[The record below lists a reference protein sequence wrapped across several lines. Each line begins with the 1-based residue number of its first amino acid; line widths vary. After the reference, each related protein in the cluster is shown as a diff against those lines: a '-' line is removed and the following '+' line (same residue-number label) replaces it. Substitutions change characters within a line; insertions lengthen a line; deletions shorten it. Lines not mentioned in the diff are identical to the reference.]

1 MLIILSKLTA
11 KYLQEIRLCM
21 DYPVVA
27 ESEGVK
33 IKPEL
38 MEIEKLYYCIFQ
50 DKVLLFF
57 KDQGELLN
65 CYEIEEKEIVDAVK
79 TSSSAED
86 IENILQKFVDQE
98 NLNH

>member
-1 MLIILSKLTA
+1 
-11 KYLQEIRLCM
+11 M

-33 IKPEL
+33 INPEK
-38 MEIEKLYYCIFQ
+38 MEIDKLYHCIFK

-57 KDQGELLN
+57 KDQNEMLN
-65 CYEIEEKEIVDAVK
+65 CYEIDEKELVDSIK
-79 TSSSAED
+79 QSSSHDEV
-86 IENILQKFVDQE
+86 ENILQKFIEKE

>member
-1 MLIILSKLTA
+1 MN
-11 KYLQEIRLCM
+11 
-21 DYPVVA
+21 YPVIA

-33 IKPEL
+33 IKPVL
-38 MEIEKLYYCIFQ
+38 MEIEKLYYCVFQ

-79 TSSSAED
+79 NSSSAED
-86 IENILQKFVDQE
+86 IENILQRFIDKE